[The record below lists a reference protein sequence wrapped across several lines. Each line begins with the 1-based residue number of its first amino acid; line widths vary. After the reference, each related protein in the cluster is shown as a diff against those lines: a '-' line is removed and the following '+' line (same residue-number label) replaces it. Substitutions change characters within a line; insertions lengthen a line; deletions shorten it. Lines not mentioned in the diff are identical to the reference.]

1 MYLKKELVFIL
12 KAKNIIF
19 KILSILLF
27 LIYVFY
33 FASMISVYYD
43 RLEVLSYAKGMPG
56 AILHTKISIILFIYS
71 IISDKLIEDAR
82 VYANYFECELYGYTS
97 LEELKL
103 ITNKPKILILLQLLL
118 YRLIYLKNY
127 SFKKINNTI
136 QIELSSKKTICEC
149 KNCGAKLAK
158 KEYFTGICPYCKNT
172 DIFAKVLVKDKFYSI
187 KKENSKKIKANYY
200 LSNLLPIKMFIPLLN
215 LFLSPIMLI
224 IGIGLITT
232 NVTNYNNK
240 EYLMKEL
247 LSRKHHLSF
256 ELIQQDMRDNII
268 MGTLF
273 IIIFTPLFIL
283 GIKRIIECFKAD
295 RLANKLSKQK
305 ETYINIEEMDK
316 RSEKKNIKNINN
328 LIKKGFLRNCTLE
341 YHDNKVKLSLA
352 KKLVKDKCPYCDA
365 AIVGAIDSN
374 YKCNYCGNIIMDA
387 VEKK

>member
-1 MYLKKELVFIL
+1 MYLRNELVFIL

-19 KILSILLF
+19 KILSILLL
-27 LIYVFY
+27 LISVFY
-33 FASMISVYYD
+33 FASMISSYYD

-56 AILHTKISIILFIYS
+56 AILHTKIAIILFIYS
-71 IISDKLIEDAR
+71 IISDKIIEDAR

-97 LEELKL
+97 LDELQK
-103 ITNKPKILILLQLLL
+103 ITNKPKILIALQLFI

-127 SFKKINNTI
+127 SFKNINNTI

-158 KEYFTGICPYCKNT
+158 KEYFTGTCPYCKNT
-172 DIFAKVLVKDKFYSI
+172 DLFAKVLVKDKFYSI
-187 KKENSKKIKANYY
+187 KKEDSKEIKSQFY
-200 LSNLLPIKMFIPLLN
+200 LSKLLPIKMLLPLFN
-215 LFLSPIMLI
+215 LFLSPIMMI
-224 IGIGLITT
+224 IGISLITT
-232 NVTNYNNK
+232 NLSNYNN
-240 EYLMKEL
+240 EDYLMKEL

-273 IIIFTPLFIL
+273 IIIFTPLFIF
-283 GIKRIIECFKAD
+283 GIKRMIELFKAD
-295 RLANKLSKQK
+295 KLANLLAKQNQ
-305 ETYINIEEMDK
+305 TYIDIDQIDK
-316 RSEKKNIKNINN
+316 KPEKKTIKTINN
-328 LIKKGFLRNCTLE
+328 LIKKGFIRNCTLE